1 MQVMITATEYAAI
14 HKLSDRTVRH
24 KAQAGQ
30 FKTAVKRGK
39 TWYIDKSEAYP
50 EIDGRRTTGQYVD
63 WRLRYGR
70 RGSELQKP
78 FSRVDGA
85 RITEGCA
92 KKYQG

>member
-14 HKLSDRTVRH
+14 HKLSDRTVRY

-30 FKTAVKRGK
+30 FKTAVKKGK
-39 TWYIDKSEAYP
+39 TWYIDKAEAYP

-70 RGSELQKP
+70 RVQELQDP
-78 FSRVDGA
+78 LVGV
-85 RITEGCA
+85 EGVRTM
-92 KKYQG
+92 KGH